1 MVGPQFDHDPEIQ
14 DVLSWKDSPSTWRLG
29 SGGVDNE
36 LDRRFIPRSILEAK
50 FKAPL
55 KVEALLHALFG
66 TSNDPLPDAD
76 YIRNRYLRPFVILLF
91 VGQGQMIYHFV
102 EHESL
107 QDRHLP
113 FRALPQGFPSST
125 TCNLWEIFEREQWG
139 FCAMGLEYN
148 MSYHLG
154 TDDILPIVH
163 KERLGEGG
171 SAVTHRITVHPD
183 YDSLDPPGSLTSVR
197 FPLESST
204 DLAVVLTGPTEF

>member
-1 MVGPQFDHDPEIQ
+1 MVGSQLDHRSEIQ
-14 DVLSWKDSPSTWRLG
+14 DVLSWKDSSDTWRLG
-29 SGGVDNE
+29 SRGVDGE
-36 LDRRFIPRSILEAK
+36 LDRRFIPRSTLEAK

-55 KVEALLHALFG
+55 KVERLLHALFEK
-66 TSNDPLPDAD
+66 SNDPLPDAD
-76 YIRNRYLRPFVILLF
+76 YIRNRYLRPFVILLC
-91 VGQGQMIYHFV
+91 VGQGRMIYHFV

-107 QDRHLP
+107 QDPHLP

-125 TCNLWEIFEREQWG
+125 TCKLWETFEREQWN

-183 YDSLDPPGSLTSVR
+183 YDSLAPPGSLTSVR
-197 FPLESST
+197 FPL
-204 DLAVVLTGPTEF
+204 G

>member
-1 MVGPQFDHDPEIQ
+1 MLGPQPDHNPEIQ
-14 DVLSWKDSPSTWRLG
+14 EVLSWKESSDTWRLG
-29 SGGVDNE
+29 SRGVDNE

-55 KVEALLHALFG
+55 KVEELLRALFG
-66 TSNDPLPDAD
+66 ESNDPLPDAD
-76 YIRNRYLRPFVILLF
+76 HIRNCYLRPFIILLC

-102 EHESL
+102 DHESL
-107 QDRHLP
+107 QDSHLP
-113 FRALPQGFPSST
+113 FRALPEGFPSST
-125 TCNLWEIFEREQWG
+125 TCNLWETFEREQWG
-139 FCAMGLEYN
+139 FCARGLEYN

-154 TDDILPIVH
+154 TDEILPIVQ

-197 FPLESST
+197 FTHESST
-204 DLAVVLTGPTEF
+204 DLAVVLTRPTGL